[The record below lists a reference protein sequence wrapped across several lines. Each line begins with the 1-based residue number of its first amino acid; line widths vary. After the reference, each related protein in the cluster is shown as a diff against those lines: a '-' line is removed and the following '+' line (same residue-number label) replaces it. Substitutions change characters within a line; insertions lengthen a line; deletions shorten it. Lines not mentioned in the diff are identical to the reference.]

1 MMGVCK
7 HVACSMG
14 VVRLLFASYQASL
27 NATKS
32 VRVLLHHVGLL
43 PHLGTTFRLTIEL
56 LSMNKAK

>member
-1 MMGVCK
+1 MGV
-7 HVACSMG
+7 A
-14 VVRLLFASYQASL
+14 RLLFASYQASL